1 MNIKATKSNR
11 FFEPATDG
19 KGNLKQVEK
28 ETIGLKKPWSMLEM
42 KKTKKK
48 SSQGVL
54 ANYSKMRER
63 ILKFV
68 RSIQL

>member
-1 MNIKATKSNR
+1 MATKSNR
-11 FFEPATDG
+11 FFEPVTDG
-19 KGNLKQVEK
+19 KVNLKQTEK
-28 ETIGLKKPWSMLEM
+28 GTIGLKKPWSILELKE
-42 KKTKKK
+42 KKMR
-48 SSQGVL
+48 SSRGVL